1 MCIATSIKGAVN
13 MTKSEHAFTAA
24 VLNLWVMTP
33 LEVAYQL
40 FCISAI
46 YSRIH
51 NSSKL
56 SYKVATKLILC
67 WELITEELY
76 Y

>member
-33 LEVAYQL
+33 LGVKYQI
-40 FCISAI
+40 FCISHI
-46 YSRIH
+46 LHH
-51 NSSKL
+51 NSQQ
-56 SYKVATKLILC
+56 
-67 WELITEELY
+67 
-76 Y
+76 